1 MRILAGQ
8 GDTME
13 HKSDSRDEGRGKIK
27 KRIHTKH
34 EPKMNHELR
43 NVIFIGLGLGVALL
57 IYWAV
62 HNKPPSQQLPTER
75 AEPSPRVER
84 KTAAESRIPPYYKT
98 AEAAKPFPSLVP
110 AAYFRRY
117 PLVERAY
124 QIAAEIP
131 EVIAQQPCYCY
142 CEGHGHHSLLDCYA
156 SDHGA
161 G

>member
-1 MRILAGQ
+1 M
-8 GDTME
+8 
-13 HKSDSRDEGRGKIK
+13 
-27 KRIHTKH
+27 KRIQDKH
-34 EPKMNHELR
+34 EQKKNNELR

-57 IYWAV
+57 IYWTLHDESA
-62 HNKPPSQQLPTER
+62 SRQLATESAELPGR
-75 AEPSPRVER
+75 AER
-84 KTAAESRIPPYYKT
+84 KTATESRVPPYYET

-124 QIAAEIP
+124 QVAAEIP

-142 CEGHGHHSLLDCYA
+142 CQGHGHHSLLDCYA

>member
-1 MRILAGQ
+1 MKTIQ
-8 GDTME
+8 
-13 HKSDSRDEGRGKIK
+13 
-27 KRIHTKH
+27 TK
-34 EPKMNHELR
+34 PDQKNNNELR
-43 NVIFIGLGLGVALL
+43 NVLFIALGLAGALL
-57 IYWAV
+57 IYWALQ
-62 HNKPPSQQLPTER
+62 NKPPSQQLATER
-75 AEPSPRVER
+75 EELPVGDER
-84 KTAAESRIPPYYKT
+84 KNAAASRIPPYYET

-124 QIAAEIP
+124 QVAAEIP
-131 EVIAQQPCYCY
+131 EVIAQQPCFCF

>member
-1 MRILAGQ
+1 M
-8 GDTME
+8 
-13 HKSDSRDEGRGKIK
+13 KKIQA
-27 KRIHTKH
+27 KH
-34 EPKMNHELR
+34 EQKKNSELR

-57 IYWAV
+57 IYWAL
-62 HNKPPSQQLPTER
+62 HNEPASRQLATER
-75 AEPSPRVER
+75 AEPPMAVER
-84 KTAAESRIPPYYKT
+84 ETATESRIPPYYET
-98 AEAAKPFPSLVP
+98 AEVAKPFPSLVP

-124 QIAAEIP
+124 QVAAEIP

-142 CEGHGHHSLLDCYA
+142 CDRHGHHSLLDCYA

>member
-1 MRILAGQ
+1 M
-8 GDTME
+8 
-13 HKSDSRDEGRGKIK
+13 KKIQA
-27 KRIHTKH
+27 KH
-34 EPKMNHELR
+34 EQKKNNELR

-57 IYWAV
+57 IYWAL
-62 HNKPPSQQLPTER
+62 HHKPPSRQLPTETGEVPVR
-75 AEPSPRVER
+75 IEKE
-84 KTAAESRIPPYYKT
+84 TAAESRIPPYYET

-124 QIAAEIP
+124 RIAAEIP
-131 EVIAQQPCYCY
+131 EVIAQQPCYCF

-156 SDHGA
+156 SYHGA